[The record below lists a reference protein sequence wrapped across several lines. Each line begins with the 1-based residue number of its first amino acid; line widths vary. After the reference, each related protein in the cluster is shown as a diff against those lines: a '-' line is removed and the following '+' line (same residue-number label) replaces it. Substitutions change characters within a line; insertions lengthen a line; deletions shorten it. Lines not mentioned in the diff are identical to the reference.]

1 MYKELFKLLLA
12 TLSVL
17 LGITIILFVFFQNN
31 IFIKINLF
39 MLSIVLFVSFLSK
52 KKILTN
58 SVLTLENKM
67 LMAVMIIVIVQ
78 YFFGLFF
85 IFGKLF
91 AENFIK

>member
-1 MYKELFKLLLA
+1 MYKKLFKLLLA

-78 YFFGLFF
+78 YFFCLFF
-85 IFGKLF
+85 VFGKLF